1 MAAIDDL
8 KNLLSQDIS
17 QLDTL
22 ADILDKEKAC
32 LASSDLQALNALT
45 KEKNDLLSAV
55 RERARQKIRT
65 LVQMGYRPESG
76 EPSRFIRS
84 AGLSDLDQL
93 WQDADRKLRACQT
106 LNQTNGRVI
115 SHLQKRLTR
124 LTDIFRGAT
133 SQPKLYGA
141 HGEQTTVSS
150 RTVLA
155 SA

>member
-8 KNLLSQDIS
+8 KNLLPQDIS

-22 ADILDKEKAC
+22 ADILDREKAC

-93 WQDADRKLRACQT
+93 WQDADRKLRACQS

-124 LTDIFRGAT
+124 LTDIFRGST

>member
-8 KNLLSQDIS
+8 KTYLSQDVS
-17 QLDTL
+17 QLEVL
-22 ADILDKEKAC
+22 ADVLNREKTC
-32 LASSDLQALNALT
+32 LANSDLRQLETLT
-45 KEKNDLLSAV
+45 KEKNDLLAAI
-55 RERARQKIRT
+55 RERAKQKIRT

-76 EPSRFIRS
+76 DPSRFIRS
-84 AGLSDLDQL
+84 AGFSDLFEL
-93 WQDADRKLRACQT
+93 WQDADRKLKACQT

-115 SHLQKRLTR
+115 SHLQKRLSR

-133 SQPKLYGA
+133 GQQKLYGA
-141 HGEQTTVSS
+141 QGQQTTVSS

>member
-17 QLDTL
+17 QLEAL
-22 ADILDKEKAC
+22 ADVLDREKAC
-32 LASSDLQALNALT
+32 LATSDLQALNGLT
-45 KEKNDLLSAV
+45 KEKGDLLGAI
-55 RERARQKIRT
+55 RERAKQKIRT

-84 AGLSDLDQL
+84 AGLAELYQL
-93 WQDADRKLRACQT
+93 WQEADQKLRACQS
-106 LNQTNGRVI
+106 LNQANGRVI
-115 SHLQKRLTR
+115 SHLQKRLSR

-141 HGEQTTVSS
+141 RGEQTTVSS

>member
-8 KNLLSQDIS
+8 KTLLSQDIS
-17 QLDTL
+17 QLGTL
-22 ADILDKEKAC
+22 ADILEREKTC
-32 LASSDLQALNALT
+32 LANSDLRQLEALT
-45 KEKNDLLSAV
+45 KEKNDLLGAV
-55 RERARQKIRT
+55 RERAKQKIRT

-84 AGLSDLDQL
+84 AGFSDLFQL
-93 WQDADRKLRACQT
+93 WQEAEQKLRACQT

-115 SHLQKRLTR
+115 SHLQKRLSK

-133 SQPKLYGA
+133 GQQKLYGA
-141 HGEQTTVSS
+141 QGQQTTVSS

>member
-22 ADILDKEKAC
+22 ADILDREKTC

-93 WQDADRKLRACQT
+93 WQDADRKLRACQS

-115 SHLQKRLTR
+115 SHLQKRLAR
-124 LTDIFRGAT
+124 LTDIFRGST

>member
-22 ADILDKEKAC
+22 ADILDREKAC

-45 KEKNDLLSAV
+45 KEKNDLLSAI

-115 SHLQKRLTR
+115 SHLQKRLSR
-124 LTDIFRGAT
+124 LTDIFRGST

>member
-8 KNLLSQDIS
+8 KTLLSQDIS
-17 QLDTL
+17 QLETL
-22 ADILDKEKAC
+22 ADILDREKSC
-32 LASSDLQALNALT
+32 LAKSDLRQLDALT
-45 KEKNDLLSAV
+45 KEKNDLLSAL
-55 RERARQKIRT
+55 RERAKQKIRT

-76 EPSRFIRS
+76 DPSRFIRS
-84 AGLSDLDQL
+84 AGSAELFNL

-115 SHLQKRLTR
+115 AHLQKRLSR

-133 SQPKLYGA
+133 GQQKLYGA
-141 HGEQTTVSS
+141 QGQQTTVSS
-150 RTVLA
+150 STVLA

>member
-8 KNLLSQDIS
+8 KTLLSQDIS

-22 ADILDKEKAC
+22 ADILGREKTC
-32 LASSDLQALNALT
+32 LANSDLRQLEALT
-45 KEKNDLLSAV
+45 KEKNDLLGAV
-55 RERARQKIRT
+55 RERAKQKIRT

-84 AGLSDLDQL
+84 AGFSELFQL
-93 WQDADRKLRACQT
+93 WQEADQKLRACQT

-115 SHLQKRLTR
+115 SHLQKRLSK
-124 LTDIFRGAT
+124 LTDIFHGAT
-133 SQPKLYGA
+133 GQQKLYGA
-141 HGEQTTVSS
+141 KGQQTTVSS
-150 RTVLA
+150 STVLA